1 MIEIYPS
8 HTFKLLFSTSL
19 VFLYYSQK
27 MSSTQSKQEAKF
39 YYTNESYLKNK
50 EVGIFNFFLFNF

>member
-1 MIEIYPS
+1 
-8 HTFKLLFSTSL
+8 
-19 VFLYYSQK
+19 